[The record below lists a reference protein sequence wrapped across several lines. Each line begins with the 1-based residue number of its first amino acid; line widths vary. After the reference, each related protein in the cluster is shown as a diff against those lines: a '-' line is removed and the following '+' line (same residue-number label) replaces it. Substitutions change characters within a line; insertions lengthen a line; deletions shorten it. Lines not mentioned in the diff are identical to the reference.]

1 MRIVITTI
9 ISNLKERKESLWLPS
24 QEGTEERQRQG
35 WEMSWETGGQWRP
48 PPVSSMF
55 LEAVTFQSIAAP
67 ERVSG
72 GEGDHSQSLR
82 PQVETERQWPPTK
95 VGRNQELWRPG
106 SQVHRPREEEGSAVL
121 NVAGGQ
127 TM

>member
-24 QEGTEERQRQG
+24 QEGTEERRRQG
-35 WEMSWETGGQWRP
+35 WEMSWEIGGQWHP

-67 ERVSG
+67 RE
-72 GEGDHSQSLR
+72 L
-82 PQVETERQWPPTK
+82 
-95 VGRNQELWRPG
+95 VGVKGTTANP
-106 SQVHRPREEEGSAVL
+106 
-121 NVAGGQ
+121 
-127 TM
+127 